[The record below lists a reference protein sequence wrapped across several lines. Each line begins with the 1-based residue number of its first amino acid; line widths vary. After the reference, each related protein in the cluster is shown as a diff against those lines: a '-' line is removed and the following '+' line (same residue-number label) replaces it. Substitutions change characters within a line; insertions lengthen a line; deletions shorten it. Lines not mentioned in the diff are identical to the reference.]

1 MPREKLRDLLG
12 QPGCRRMPGYFD
24 PQQLPTAVADDQKG
38 KQVVKVHGWDDHHID
53 GGDCISVI
61 AKKCLAGL

>member
-1 MPREKLRDLLG
+1 MPD
-12 QPGCRRMPGYFD
+12 YFD